1 MRKPRRYNAV
11 YGFLGERLIMNKYY
25 VNEEKGTVVSVYDSG
40 DWGLYDFSRKVLK
53 HIPGPMIYRNVIADI
68 MDSNIFP
75 IYPQFIRGV
84 AKLGKNDSWDET
96 KGKKIADQKVALKKN
111 DRIVK
116 QAILVKKHLLNI
128 VKELDVII
136 SKYSEKCAAI
146 EEDFDRFYVKG
157 E

>member
-1 MRKPRRYNAV
+1 MS
-11 YGFLGERLIMNKYY
+11 KYY
-25 VNEEKGTVVSVYDSG
+25 VDKEKGTVVSVYDSG
-40 DWGLYDFSRKVLK
+40 DWGLSDFAKKVGK
-53 HIPGPMIYRNVIADI
+53 HVHGPRIYRKVIADI
-68 MDSNIFP
+68 IDSNVFP
-75 IYPQFIRGV
+75 IYPQYIRGV
-84 AKLGKNDSWDET
+84 AKLGENDSWDEI

-116 QAILVKKHLLNI
+116 QAITVKKHLLNI

-146 EEDFDRFYVKG
+146 EEDFDRYYVKG

>member
-1 MRKPRRYNAV
+1 MS
-11 YGFLGERLIMNKYY
+11 EYY
-25 VNEEKGTVVSVYDSG
+25 VNKEKGTVVSVYDSG
-40 DWGLYDFSRKVLK
+40 DWGLNDFYKKVLK
-53 HIPGPMIYRNVIADI
+53 HVHGPRIYRSVIEYI
-68 MDSNIFP
+68 IESNTFP

-84 AKLGKNDSWDET
+84 AKLGENDSWDET

-136 SKYSEKCAAI
+136 GKYSEKCAAI
-146 EEDFDRFYVKG
+146 EEDFDRYYVKG

>member
-1 MRKPRRYNAV
+1 
-11 YGFLGERLIMNKYY
+11 MNKYF
-25 VNEEKGTVVSVYDSG
+25 VDKEKGIVVSVYDAGMSG
-40 DWGLYDFSRKVLK
+40 CKDFVSKVDTHVHGPEVYRYLISDILYSAFTPK
-53 HIPGPMIYRNVIADI
+53 
-68 MDSNIFP
+68 
-75 IYPQFIRGV
+75 YPRYIRGV
-84 AKLGKNDSWDET
+84 AKLGENDSWDEA

-116 QAILVKKHLLNI
+116 QEILVKKHLLNI

-146 EEDFDRFYVKG
+146 EEDFDRYYVKG